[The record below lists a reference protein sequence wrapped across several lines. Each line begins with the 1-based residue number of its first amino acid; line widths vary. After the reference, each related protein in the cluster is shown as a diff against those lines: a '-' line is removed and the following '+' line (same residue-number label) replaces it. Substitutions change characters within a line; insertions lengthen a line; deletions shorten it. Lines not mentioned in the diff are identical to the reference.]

1 MDNKILIINGP
12 NLEMLGK
19 RKESVYGNF
28 TLKDLENELLKES
41 ETLGCNLDFFQSN
54 IEGEIINKINGLDES
69 YVCLLYTSDA
79 ADE

>member
-28 TLKDLENELLKES
+28 TLKDFVCVKLQFVKALD
-41 ETLGCNLDFFQSN
+41 TQTTANLN
-54 IEGEIINKINGLDES
+54 
-69 YVCLLYTSDA
+69 
-79 ADE
+79 

>member
-28 TLKDLENELLKES
+28 TLKDLENELLK
-41 ETLGCNLDFFQSN
+41 D
-54 IEGEIINKINGLDES
+54 
-69 YVCLLYTSDA
+69 CLLYTSDA